1 MPTTDEKLKFKH
13 HFQKLRC
20 HLVVFA
26 DFECFTEE
34 LKEPEVDEIKTYNH
48 QEHKPCGFMF
58 KLVNAV
64 LILAQNFAIEEMMP
78 LMHCVIKN
86 KNRRWNKRK
95 NARNKEI
102 EMTDEGK
109 KKILKLLLT
118 ALYVKTSYKMEKEA
132 GKYKKVRD
140 YAPQATLLI
149 NIKRS
154 AALSFYR

>member
-86 KNRRWNKRK
+86 KNRR
-95 NARNKEI
+95 
-102 EMTDEGK
+102 
-109 KKILKLLLT
+109 
-118 ALYVKTSYKMEKEA
+118 
-132 GKYKKVRD
+132 
-140 YAPQATLLI
+140 
-149 NIKRS
+149 
-154 AALSFYR
+154 